1 VEVFEKKVLRRL
13 FKPQR
18 DEIIGGWR
26 KLHND
31 GFNNLYSLL
40 NIIIMMK

>member
-1 VEVFEKKVLRRL
+1 LEKISSLLHAYGAKRGW
-13 FKPQR
+13 

-31 GFNNLYSLL
+31 ELHNWTYG
-40 NIIIMMK
+40 I